1 MTWRTGRPPSSS
13 ASEVPCLYHLHQ
25 SNMCWSAP
33 PVPDRDVI
41 QTLAEQEL
49 KSGQEGL
56 LMVPFHSNPEPRN
69 LTWYLHDLKYPLGL
83 NESNERYT
91 SRGWI
96 RYVSKAR
103 VMMLVQWSNSCSE
116 SQCQGVQ
123 WAQSVRGS
131 PPRQQAEGEGLGHGP
146 QHLHQQWEGD
156 NNVPVQNSGH

>member
-1 MTWRTGRPPSSS
+1 
-13 ASEVPCLYHLHQ
+13 
-25 SNMCWSAP
+25 MCWSAP

-83 NESNERYT
+83 NETNERYT

-103 VMMLVQWSNSCSE
+103 VMMLVQ
-116 SQCQGVQ
+116 
-123 WAQSVRGS
+123 
-131 PPRQQAEGEGLGHGP
+131 
-146 QHLHQQWEGD
+146 
-156 NNVPVQNSGH
+156 